1 MAEVVAPVKIPHEI
15 EDVTA
20 EWLTDALATD
30 MPGIVVDDATIVGRI
45 PGASTKA
52 RVKLR
57 TNRND
62 APVSVIVKAG
72 FEPHSPN
79 MRMMHD
85 NEMHAYRDFAPL
97 VGVNTPKCY
106 FAGRDEAGHS
116 LVILEDLDERGVHFL
131 SLQKP
136 IGFELATG
144 FLDALAQIHARTWNV
159 TRDDIFD
166 WVPDTSRRQNGHY
179 IAILED
185 PVRFDHFAQSPRCA
199 AMPQSLV
206 DADRML
212 RVFAAMREYHETQTF
227 VVNHGDM
234 HLGNL
239 YTDADGTPGLL
250 DWQPRYAPWSLD
262 VSYFIIAGLDLL
274 NRRKWE
280 GALLQYYL
288 TKLAAHGVDAPSF
301 DQAWEAYRKTIPW
314 GLKIW
319 MLNGTEF
326 QTESR
331 NTAAAVRFAMAA
343 VDHDMFKLLGV

>member
-1 MAEVVAPVKIPHEI
+1 MSTAQVPIPHAI

-20 EWLTDALATD
+20 AWLTDALSTG
-30 MPGIVVDDATIVGRI
+30 MPGLVIEQATIVGRI

-52 RVKLR
+52 RILLR
-57 TNRND
+57 SNRND
-62 APVSVIVKAG
+62 APVQVIVKAG
-72 FEPHSPN
+72 FEPHSPM
-79 MRMMHD
+79 MRTMHD

-97 VGVNTPKCY
+97 VGVNTPKCH

-131 SLQKP
+131 SLQQP
-136 IGFELATG
+136 IGYALATG
-144 FLDALAQIHARTWNV
+144 FLDALAQIHARTWGA
-159 TRDDIFD
+159 TRDDVYA
-166 WVPDTSRRQNGHY
+166 WVPDTSRREYGHY
-179 IAILED
+179 AAILED
-185 PVRFDHFAQSPRCA
+185 PVRFDAFAQAPRCA

-206 DADRML
+206 DAGRMV
-212 RVFAAMREYHETQTF
+212 RAFAAMRAYHETQTF
-227 VVNHGDM
+227 VINHGDM

-239 YTDADGTPGLL
+239 YIDPDGTPGLL

-274 NRRKWE
+274 DRRRWE

-288 TKLAAHGVDAPSF
+288 TRLASHGITPPPF
-301 DQAWEAYRKTIPW
+301 EQAWEAYRKTIPW
-314 GLKIW
+314 GLTIW

-326 QTESR
+326 QSESR

-343 VDHDMFKLLGV
+343 VDHGVFDLLSV